1 MPVESEPLRKLG
13 FLTIGLFDGD
23 DPRRGHESTL
33 EIIELGERLGFDS
46 AWVRHRH
53 LQYGISSPVAVLA
66 AATQRTRRIE
76 LGTAVIPLGWE
87 NPLRLAEDLATVDI
101 LSGGRL
107 NPGVSVGPPT
117 HFEQVAPALYPDTAR
132 AEDFSYARVR
142 RLVDFV
148 RGEPATDFSGVEGI
162 EVFSDRVQPH
172 SPGLGGRLWYGGAS
186 LRSARWAG
194 ENGMNFL
201 TSSVVKAED
210 TAAGAAQDFAE
221 IQLSH
226 IRTFRAH
233 HPDGERARVSQ
244 GLVVIPTDSATP
256 EQRAKYEAYARARLP
271 RTTAPQ
277 GPARML
283 FSPDFV
289 GPSPE
294 LAARLHAHAAF
305 REVDEVAFALPFT
318 FDHADYVQILTDLST
333 HLGPALGWHPAG

>member
-1 MPVESEPLRKLG
+1 MPRPLRKLG
-13 FLTIGLFDGD
+13 FLTIGLFDAAA
-23 DPRRGHESTL
+23 PRRGHESTL

-66 AATQRTRRIE
+66 AASQRTSRIE

-87 NPLRLAEDLATVDI
+87 NPLRLAEDLATVDL

-107 NPGVSVGPPT
+107 NPGLSVGPPMRWDEVK
-117 HFEQVAPALYPDTAR
+117 HALYPDTADV
-132 AEDFSYARVR
+132 EDFGYDRVR
-142 RLVDFV
+142 RLLDFV
-148 RGEPATDFSGVEGI
+148 RGKPATGFSGTAGF
-162 EVFSDRVQPH
+162 EVFSDRVQPQA
-172 SPGLGGRLWYGGAS
+172 PGLGDRLWYGGAS
-186 LRSARWAG
+186 LRSAEWAG
-194 ENGMNFL
+194 RHRMNFL
-201 TSSVVKAED
+201 TSSVVKAEGD
-210 TAAGAAQDFAE
+210 STDFAE

-233 HPDGERARVSQ
+233 HPAGRISQ

-256 EQRAKYEAYARARLP
+256 EQRAKYEEYARKRLP
-271 RTTAPQ
+271 RTAEPQ

-289 GPSPE
+289 GTSAE
-294 LAARLHAHAAF
+294 IAARLHEHAAF

-318 FDHADYVQILTDLST
+318 FDHEDYVQILTDIAER
-333 HLGPALGWHPAG
+333 LGPALGRRR